1 MRYSLSSRALTA
13 AGLLLLAAAF
23 FTLARVAPAGA
34 FPGGETDTITVE
46 ITPAPAPPAPGVP
59 APPPIKKRIVI
70 GGSGVRIEGEVNE
83 DDSSS
88 FDYDF
93 TFGNVHEEHGG
104 DDNIVRVG
112 ESVYVA
118 PGEVVPGDVVVFGG
132 NAIIEGTVAGSV
144 VVLGGEIRMRNGAEV
159 KGDIVAIGGKI
170 AEDEDVIV
178 RGEKIVVGGIAT
190 RMGDTLDIAG
200 GKLRGIISGFL
211 LFVGLILFFITM
223 LFLRARVERTGEYL
237 SSGLLR
243 SFGAG
248 VLASIAL
255 QFGILIVTIPLII
268 TVIGIPL
275 AVILFL
281 SYVGVFVIACTVF
294 VYAVG
299 RAISSRLG
307 FAGGGFGRLAI
318 GFLVLAIPEL
328 VAFVFDAIGN
338 GPLGVYVFLK
348 IVSLVVWLFG
358 YVVGLGS
365 IVLSRFGTRP
375 PVGLEPPATRVPEFA
390 THPTA

>member
-1 MRYSLSSRALTA
+1 MRCSLCSRSAAALA
-13 AGLLLLAAAF
+13 AALLLA
-23 FTLARVAPAGA
+23 LSG
-34 FPGGETDTITVE
+34 
-46 ITPAPAPPAPGVP
+46 APPAPASPRPDTDTIIVEVPVPPTPPEAAAPP
-59 APPPIKKRIVI
+59 APVKKRIVI
-70 GGSGVRIEGEVNE
+70 GGSGVRIEGEVA
-83 DDSSS
+83 DSSD

-93 TFGNVHEEHGG
+93 TIGTVDEETEGE
-104 DDNIVRVG
+104 NIVRVG

-118 PGEVVPGDVVVFGG
+118 PGQIVPGDVVVFGG

-144 VVLGGEIRMRNGAEV
+144 VVMGGEIRARNGAEI

-170 AEDEDVIV
+170 AEDDDVVV

-190 RMGDTLDIAG
+190 HVGDTLDIGG
-200 GKLRGIISGFL
+200 GKLRGIASAFL
-211 LFVGLILFFITM
+211 LFVGLILFLITM
-223 LFLRARVERTGEYL
+223 LFLRGRVVRTGEYL
-237 SSGLLR
+237 SAGLLR

-275 AVILFL
+275 AIILLL

-299 RAISSRLG
+299 RAVASRLG
-307 FAGGGFGRLAI
+307 LAGGAFGRLMI
-318 GFLVLAIPEL
+318 GFLVLIVPEL

-338 GPLGVYVFLK
+338 GPMSFYVFMK
-348 IVSLVVWLFG
+348 IVSVVVWLFG
-358 YVVGLGS
+358 YIVGLGS

-375 PVGLEPPATRVPEFA
+375 PVGQEPTGARVPEFA
-390 THPTA
+390 PTATS

>member
-1 MRYSLSSRALTA
+1 MRCSPYNRIALVSAVVLFA
-13 AGLLLLAAAF
+13 AGFAVLPGANPVAAF
-23 FTLARVAPAGA
+23 TPQDV
-34 FPGGETDTITVE
+34 DTIIIEVP
-46 ITPAPAPPAPGVP
+46 TPPPPPGVP
-59 APPPIKKRIVI
+59 GTGKKRIVI
-70 GGSGVRIEGEVNE
+70 GGSGVRIEGEINE
-83 DDSSS
+83 DDSSG
-88 FDYDF
+88 FNYDF
-93 TFGNVHEEHGG
+93 TFGEVHHSG
-104 DDNIVRVG
+104 DEDGIVRVG

-118 PGEVVPGDVVVFGG
+118 PGELVPGDVVVFGG

-144 VVLGGEIRMRNGAEV
+144 VVLGGEIRVRNGAEI

-178 RGEKIVVGGIAT
+178 RGEKIVVAGIAT
-190 RMGDTLDIAG
+190 QIGDDLDITS
-200 GKLRGIISGFL
+200 GKFRGIVSAFF

-223 LFLRARVERTGEYL
+223 LFLRQRVERTGEYL
-237 SSGLLR
+237 SAGLLR

-255 QFGILIVTIPLII
+255 QFVILIVTIPLII

-299 RAISSRLG
+299 RAIASRMG
-307 FAGGGFGRLAI
+307 FTGGTFGRLAI
-318 GFLVLAIPEL
+318 GFLVLSIPEL
-328 VAFVFDAIGN
+328 VAFAFDAIGD
-338 GPLGVYVFLK
+338 GPISVYVFIK
-348 IVSLVVWLFG
+348 IVSVVVWLFG

-375 PVGLEPPATRVPEFA
+375 PVGVEPPDSRVPEFA
-390 THPTA
+390 ATPTT